1 MWALVQ
7 SVPFNLAPATETIEG
22 IVYKE
27 PIPIANKV
35 SFKNNEPHHSNHCL
49 CYSCVPLPL
58 LFKPTSAVYLENC
71 KQAHQATYSNPSL
84 KGKDLL
90 KKTNSGTWILLASPS
105 SVQLLSKAKFTKL
118 QQISWNNLTSLPLVS
133 LCFSSTTVCLDSQ
146 HFHSSSE
153 TH

>member
-71 KQAHQATYSNPSL
+71 KQAHQATYSNPLL

-90 KKTNSGTWILLASPS
+90 KKTQTQEHEFCWHPHHQYSYYQRQNSQSYNRSPGTILQAS
-105 SVQLLSKAKFTKL
+105 
-118 QQISWNNLTSLPLVS
+118 
-133 LCFSSTTVCLDSQ
+133 
-146 HFHSSSE
+146 H
-153 TH
+153 